1 MEECGECLKTVTEKF
16 QIPEAEDS
24 SPPQLKRHE
33 LRKAMTKS
41 CIKILA
47 ASGSAIESAFP
58 DLSGLSFKAR
68 TSCPSSK

>member
-16 QIPEAEDS
+16 QIPEAKDS

-41 CIKILA
+41 CIK
-47 ASGSAIESAFP
+47 
-58 DLSGLSFKAR
+58 K
-68 TSCPSSK
+68 SCNI